1 MKKIVFAVSTLLAL
15 TAATAS
21 FAQETA
27 NAGKDECLLMS
38 NGCKDQVDSIQ
49 QRIKRLDNEL
59 RKGQKVY
66 SADDLKKL
74 QQKLKEANDILND
87 LEKPG
92 H

>member
-1 MKKIVFAVSTLLAL
+1 
-15 TAATAS
+15 
-21 FAQETA
+21 
-27 NAGKDECLLMS
+27 MS